1 MEEVYK
7 IILALFPII
16 MAITLHEAAHGWVAF
31 KLGDPTA
38 KALGRITAN
47 PLKHIDPVGTI
58 LIPIVM
64 IIATGFA
71 FGYAKPVPVDVRN
84 FEHPQ
89 KDMALVALAGPFSN
103 FIMAIFWAFV
113 LMLSYK
119 FMSHGALTSSL
130 RYMAG
135 IGVII
140 NIILMVV
147 NLLPVPPLDGGRI
160 VTGILPFKW
169 AVIFARY
176 ERYGM
181 MLVILLLVTGFL
193 GKILMP
199 MVQMVQKN
207 LFSIF
212 GLG

>member
-1 MEEVYK
+1 MDEVYK
-7 IILALFPII
+7 ILLALFPII

-31 KLGDPTA
+31 KLGDSTA
-38 KALGRITAN
+38 KDLGRITAN
-47 PLKHIDPVGTI
+47 PVKHIDPIGTV

-64 IIATGFA
+64 ILVTGFA
-71 FGYAKPVPVDVRN
+71 FGYAKPVPVDVRK

-89 KDMALVALAGPFSN
+89 KDMALVALAGPLSN
-103 FIMAIFWAFV
+103 FIMAVFWTFV

-119 FMSHGALTSSL
+119 FISAGAVANAVK
-130 RYMAG
+130 YMAG

-147 NLLPVPPLDGGRI
+147 NLLPMLPLDGGRI
-160 VTGILPFKW
+160 VTGVLPFKW
-169 AVIFARY
+169 AVIFVRS

-181 MLVILLLVTGFL
+181 WLVILLLVTGIL

-199 MVQMVQKN
+199 MVEMVQKN
-207 LFSIF
+207 LFSLF

>member
-1 MEEVYK
+1 MNSLYEVL
-7 IILALFPII
+7 LALLPII
-16 MAITLHEAAHGWVAF
+16 TAITLHEAAHGWVAY

-38 KALGRITAN
+38 KDLGRITAN
-47 PLKHIDPVGTI
+47 PIKHIDPIGTV

-64 IIATGFA
+64 IVATGFA

-89 KDMALVALAGPFSN
+89 KDMALVALAGPISN
-103 FIMAIFWAFV
+103 FVMAFFWMFV
-113 LMLSYK
+113 LMVAIKIMPAGSLS
-119 FMSHGALTSSL
+119 SAL
-130 RYMAG
+130 RYMSG

-140 NIILMVV
+140 NIVLMVI
-147 NLLPVPPLDGGRI
+147 NLLPLLPLDGGR
-160 VTGILPFKW
+160 VLTGVLPFKW
-169 AVIFARY
+169 AVIFVRS

-181 MLVILLLVTGFL
+181 WLVILLLVTGIL

-199 MVQMVQKN
+199 MVEMVQKN
-207 LFSIF
+207 LFSLF